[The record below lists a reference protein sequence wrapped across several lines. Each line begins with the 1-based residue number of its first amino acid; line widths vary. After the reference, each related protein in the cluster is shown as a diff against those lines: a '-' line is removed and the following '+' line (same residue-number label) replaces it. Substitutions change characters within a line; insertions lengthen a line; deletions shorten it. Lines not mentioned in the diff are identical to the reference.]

1 MKKNLVL
8 LSLPLL
14 CLCSCNNAQESK
26 KVESSNIEISS
37 NQEASSK
44 EEDGPINVFVLAGQS
59 NMEGNTQFDDGDGK
73 HYLQD
78 AFDEMDIDESV
89 EDLKE
94 VGIPEV
100 QTSYYIGPAF
110 NPSNRHGSN
119 EEDNIAGKFLP
130 TVLGMGAGDVKDQ
143 FGPEVGA
150 AYALREYASED
161 EPIYF
166 VKAAYG
172 GSSITSN
179 WNINSESGLYQ
190 SHLVKFLNNNLKL
203 IEEETGKK
211 PTVKGLLWHQ
221 GENDANS
228 GSTYKANLSA
238 LVSKFREDFADYA
251 PDEDGD
257 NIAFIDCYIF
267 DKGDSDSDRLP
278 SNVNVGQMKVLNNAK
293 KEFAEE
299 GDMNFVVNSSWQY
312 EGGLKLQVNEN
323 SSGVDHGGVG
333 GQHYWAGDMFK
344 LGMAYAD
351 IIIENDLL
359 D

>member
-1 MKKNLVL
+1 MKYFGSDKEDSIMKKLLVL
-8 LSLPLL
+8 ISLPIF
-14 CLCSCNNAQESK
+14 CLCSCARQQQEP
-26 KVESSNIEISS
+26 
-37 NQEASSK
+37 K
-44 EEDGPINVFVLAGQS
+44 EKPINVFVLAGQS

-78 AFDEMDIDESV
+78 GLAELNIDESV
-89 EDLKE
+89 DNLKQ
-94 VGIPEV
+94 GIPEV

-110 NPSNRHGSN
+110 DPSDRHGSN

-150 AYALREYASED
+150 AYVLKDYASED

-203 IEEETGKK
+203 IEEETGEK
-211 PTVKGLLWHQ
+211 PVVKGLLWHQ
-221 GENDANS
+221 GENDVRNGS
-228 GSTYKANLSA
+228 STYKANLSA
-238 LVSKFREDFADYA
+238 LVSKFRADFAEYA
-251 PDEDGD
+251 PDEDGE

-267 DKGDSDSDRLP
+267 DKGDSDSASLP
-278 SNVNVGQMKVLNNAK
+278 SGANLGQTKVLNNGK

-312 EGGLKLQVNEN
+312 ESGLKLQVNE
-323 SSGVDHGGVG
+323 SASGVDHGGVG
-333 GQHYWAGDMFK
+333 GQHYWARDMFK
-344 LGMAYAD
+344 LGMEYAN
-351 IIIENDLL
+351 IIVENNLL

>member
-1 MKKNLVL
+1 MKKLLVL
-8 LSLPLL
+8 ISLPIF
-14 CLCSCNNAQESK
+14 CLCSCSRQQQEP
-26 KVESSNIEISS
+26 
-37 NQEASSK
+37 K
-44 EEDGPINVFVLAGQS
+44 EKPINVFVLAGQS

-78 AFDEMDIDESV
+78 GLAELNIDESV
-89 EDLKE
+89 DNLKQ
-94 VGIPEV
+94 GIPEV

-110 NPSNRHGSN
+110 DPSDRHGSN

-150 AYALREYASED
+150 AYVLKEYASED

-190 SHLVKFLNNNLKL
+190 SHLVKFLQNNLKL
-203 IEEETGKK
+203 IEEETGEK
-211 PTVKGLLWHQ
+211 PVVKGLLWHQ
-221 GENDANS
+221 GENDARN
-228 GSTYKANLSA
+228 GNTYKENLSA
-238 LVSKFREDFADYA
+238 LVSRFRSDFAEYA
-251 PDEDGD
+251 PDEDGE
-257 NIAFIDCYIF
+257 NIVFIDCYIF
-267 DKGDSDSDRLP
+267 DKGDNDSASLP
-278 SNVNVGQMKVLNNAK
+278 SGVNVGQIKVLNNAK
-293 KEFAEE
+293 KEFSEE
-299 GDMNFVVNSSWQY
+299 GDMNFIVNSSWQY

-351 IIIENDLL
+351 IIVENDLL

>member
-1 MKKNLVL
+1 MKSKIVL
-8 LSLPLL
+8 SFLPLL
-14 CLCSCNNAQESK
+14 CLCACSHNANSKQSES
-26 KVESSNIEISS
+26 EIPI
-37 NQEASSK
+37 
-44 EEDGPINVFVLAGQS
+44 EEDKPISVFVLAGQS
-59 NMEGNTQFDDGDGK
+59 NMEGNTQYDDGEDK

-78 AFDEMDIDESV
+78 ALDEMGYDENV
-89 EDLKE
+89 DDLKE
-94 VGIPEV
+94 NGFAEV

-110 NPSNRHGSN
+110 DPGERHGSN

-130 TVLGMGAGDVKDQ
+130 TKLGMGAGNDHNQ

-150 AYALREYASED
+150 AYVLKEYASAD

-172 GSSITSN
+172 GSSITGN

-190 SHLVKFLNNNLKL
+190 SHLVKFLKNNLKL
-203 IEEETGKK
+203 IEDATGEK
-211 PTVKGLLWHQ
+211 PVVKGLLWHQ
-221 GENDANS
+221 GENDASN

-238 LVSKFREDFADYA
+238 LVSKFRTDFAEYA
-251 PDEDGD
+251 PGEDGE

-267 DKGDSDSDRLP
+267 DKGDSDSARLP
-278 SNVNVGQMKVLNNAK
+278 SNVTVGQMKVLNNAK

-351 IIIENDLL
+351 IIVENNLL